1 MYFTSR
7 SEGDS
12 FPPDLLLSPLS
23 GRKGMRMDLQQ
34 RLENV
39 GLTHFSASQLNK
51 PVANWMFDYVYLS
64 SEERR
69 KTIVGENAILGTCAH
84 SGIQNVLCNGLTIE
98 SAIDDALMD
107 YDFSR
112 TDVTTEKGVKFREI
126 LPDMIRTGVEAMSDK
141 FNGAEEEKRIEIN
154 LEGVLLP
161 IIGYVDLSLEGRFAE
176 VKTKAPRVGAV
187 RKDGTRGWTKG
198 LLPRQPSAEHTL
210 QAAIY
215 WKATGA
221 EPHIVY
227 VSADNYAIFTPENCE
242 KLSDKYLS
250 YALEEVRRKCI
261 LRQNLLSVSDDPKV
275 LAGLIEPDFGSFY
288 WDDDNLLEAKKL
300 WKI

>member
-1 MYFTSR
+1 MI
-7 SEGDS
+7 
-12 FPPDLLLSPLS
+12 
-23 GRKGMRMDLQQ
+23 MDLQQ

-64 SEERR
+64 AEQRR
-69 KTIVGENAILGTCAH
+69 KVVAGENAALGIAGH
-84 SGIQNVLCNGLTIE
+84 SAMQNVLCNGL
-98 SAIDDALMD
+98 SVDDAIEDALLE
-107 YDFSR
+107 YDFGR
-112 TDVTTEKGVKFREI
+112 TDVSTEKGVKFREI
-126 LPDMIRTGVEAMSDK
+126 LPDMVHSGVNLMADK

-154 LEGVLLP
+154 LDGVLLP
-161 IIGYVDLSLEGRFAE
+161 IIGYVDLYLEERFAE
-176 VKTKAPRVGAV
+176 VKTKAPRQGAV

-198 LLPRQPSAEHTL
+198 LLPKEPVWEHTL

-215 WKATGA
+215 YKATGA

-227 VSADNYAIFTPENCE
+227 VSAEGGTIFSPENCE
-242 KLSDKYLS
+242 KLSDAYLS

-261 LRQNLLSVSDDPKV
+261 LRQNLLAVSDDPKV
-275 LAGLIEPDFGSFY
+275 LAGLLEPDFGSFY
-288 WDDDNLLEAKKL
+288 WDDENLKEAKEL

>member
-1 MYFTSR
+1 
-7 SEGDS
+7 
-12 FPPDLLLSPLS
+12 
-23 GRKGMRMDLQQ
+23 MRMDLQQ

-64 SEERR
+64 AEDRR
-69 KTIVGENAILGTCAH
+69 KTIVGANAILGTCAH
-84 SGIQNVLCNGLTIE
+84 SGIQNVLCNGQTID

-126 LPDMIRTGVEAMSDK
+126 LPDMVHSGVNLMADK

-154 LEGVLLP
+154 LDGVLLP
-161 IIGYVDLSLEGRFAE
+161 IIGYVDLYLEERFAE
-176 VKTKAPRVGAV
+176 VKTKAPRQGAV

-198 LLPRQPSAEHTL
+198 LLPKEPVWEHTL

-215 WKATGA
+215 YKATGA

-227 VSADNYAIFTPENCE
+227 VSAEGGTIFTPENCE
-242 KLSDKYLS
+242 KLSDAYLS

-261 LRQNLLSVSDDPKV
+261 LRQNLLAVSDDPKV
-275 LAGLIEPDFGSFY
+275 LAGLLEPDFGSFY
-288 WDDDNLLEAKKL
+288 WDDENLKEAKEL
-300 WKI
+300 WRI